1 MHDGGRSDFGIG
13 CGRRKSDFDRVLDAS
28 STRRDELARYWNLRA
43 VAWPL
48 FTLRK
53 YRSTIVAPGHGEAR
67 AAMVR
72 IRLFNGA
79 KDLPADIAARQ
90 PPTPD
95 SARDIPGVPR
105 SHRQTD
111 DVLSL
116 LHNFEQ
122 TNQGWFWATNSAG
135 RLTYLTE
142 SLSATLDVAPTAVI
156 GSAFTDH
163 FVRCDDGAEI
173 SRTLPFMMARRSSFE
188 KLMLR
193 TAKRGDDRWWLV
205 SGSAQFDGAG
215 HFLGYRGS
223 GVDITEQRRSSE
235 QASQLAMYDALTGLP
250 NRLHMSRTL
259 ETSLIALRHQKRPC
273 AILLIDLD
281 RFKQVNDTLGHPAGD
296 ALLKQVGER
305 LFMIVGDKEKIFR
318 LGGDEFQIIL
328 SGNDDRGVL
337 GDLANRIIASLSQ
350 PYSVAGSRCI
360 IGASIGIA
368 VAPSDGS
375 ASEELIRNVDLA
387 LYAAKAGGRGRFR
400 FFSSDLLAAATD
412 RRLLEEDLRDAL
424 AKGEIDLLYQPIVN
438 ARTNCVTGVEA
449 LIRWTHPQRGPISP
463 ALFIPIAEEANLIQQ
478 IGEWVIRRAC
488 DDAVRWPGALRVAV
502 NVSPTQFTNE
512 ALPKIVMSALA
523 ASGLPPARLELE
535 LTEGVF
541 LSESPE
547 TDSMFAMLKD
557 IGVRLALDDFG
568 TGYSSLGYLK
578 TAPFDKIKVD
588 QSFVREVA
596 TPGSRN
602 RAIIAAIVAL
612 AEALD
617 METTAEGIESFDQLT
632 LVRDLRVSHVQGY
645 IYSKAVGRD
654 EIARKL
660 ENGDWSIAPVGPARQ
675 RSDRQSM
682 YRKAGAILGN
692 FYHAVT
698 VRNLSETG
706 ALIDG
711 LIEVAPGT
719 PMILDF
725 GDGQL
730 VGATVRRVSKRQTG
744 VEFGLPLVND
754 GNGGLCTRQRVAPY
768 LLAASGLG
776 AAGAAGSAAIGDEAA
791 SPTIEQL
798 ADRLGI
804 SLSPASAATSMVSYG
819 PGATADPGG
828 AEHSAIPTIEQFA
841 QRYLDHLG
849 NRGRTRQI
857 HDDCLRKH
865 ILPQFG
871 RFRLDEMAYSDLNGW
886 LNATAMREGQDTAVA
901 NRLRGVMGYMF
912 VLAQRWGVPGADV
925 NPLARQTLE
934 TGGRDRR
941 LAPDDIERLCQ
952 AAQASQNPHLG
963 AIVSLLLTTRLRVRE
978 ILGARWEDVDL
989 DGRQWKVAGEN
1000 GETDTVSLSSAAIG
1014 VIRQL
1019 PRWEDCPHVI
1029 ANPRTKRPYRSIF
1042 RSWDAARRR
1051 AGVPDIS
1058 MHELRRFAK

>member
-1 MHDGGRSDFGIG
+1 MG
-13 CGRRKSDFDRVLDAS
+13 
-28 STRRDELARYWNLRA
+28 
-43 VAWPL
+43 
-48 FTLRK
+48 
-53 YRSTIVAPGHGEAR
+53 
-67 AAMVR
+67 R
-72 IRLFNGA
+72 IRFFNGA
-79 KDLPADIAARQ
+79 KASETDYAGP
-90 PPTPD
+90 
-95 SARDIPGVPR
+95 SAPVSPSAPSASRP
-105 SHRQTD
+105 HRQTSD
-111 DVLSL
+111 ALAL

-122 TNQGWFWATNSAG
+122 TSQGWFWATDDSG

-142 SLSATLDVAPTAVI
+142 SLSSTLDVASGAVI

-163 FVRCDDGAEI
+163 FVRCDGGPEV
-173 SRTLPFMMARRSSFE
+173 SRTLPFIMARRSSFE

-193 TAKRGDDRWWLV
+193 TTSRHDGRWWLV
-205 SGSAQFDGAG
+205 SGTAQFDGAG
-215 HFLGYRGS
+215 NFLGYRGS

-250 NRLHMSRTL
+250 NRLHMTRTL
-259 ETSLIALRHQKRPC
+259 EAGLVALRLQKRPC
-273 AILLIDLD
+273 SILLIDLD

-305 LFMIVGDKEKIFR
+305 LLMIVGDKEKIFR

-328 SGNDDRGVL
+328 SGSDDRGVL

-368 VAPSDGS
+368 VAPDDGS
-375 ASEELIRNVDLA
+375 AGEELIRNVDLA

-400 FFSSDLLAAATD
+400 FFSGDLLQAATD

-424 AKGEIDLLYQPIVN
+424 AKGELDLLYQPIVN

-463 ALFIPIAEEANLIQQ
+463 AIFIPIAEEASLIQQ

-488 DDAVRWPGALRVAV
+488 EDAVRWPGALRVAV
-502 NVSPTQFTNE
+502 NVSPIQFTNE

-523 ASGLPPARLELE
+523 SSGLPAARLELE

-541 LSESPE
+541 LSDSPE
-547 TDSMFAMLKD
+547 TDSMFAVFKR

-578 TAPFDKIKVD
+578 TAPFDKIKID
-588 QSFVREVA
+588 QSFVRGV
-596 TPGSRN
+596 TVPGSRN
-602 RAIIAAIVAL
+602 GAIIAAIVAL

-617 METTAEGIESFDQLT
+617 METTAEGIESFDQL
-632 LVRDLRVSHVQGY
+632 DLIRNMRVSHVQGW

-654 EIARKL
+654 EIAQRL
-660 ENGDWSIAPVGPARQ
+660 ESGDWSIAPAGPARQ
-675 RSDRQSM
+675 RSERQSM
-682 YRKAGAILGN
+682 LRKAGAILDN

-706 ALIDG
+706 ALIEG
-711 LIEVAPGT
+711 LVEVAPGT
-719 PMILDF
+719 PMILDL

-730 VGATVRRVSKRQTG
+730 VGASVRRVNKRQTG

-754 GNGGLCTRQRVAPY
+754 GNGGLCTRQRVAPHR
-768 LLAASGLG
+768 LAAIGLG
-776 AAGAAGSAAIGDEAA
+776 AAGGNDGKAIWDEAT

-798 ADRLGI
+798 ADQLGV
-804 SLSPASAATSMVSYG
+804 SLTTSPDGAIATTYGSAVSMGRIES
-819 PGATADPGG
+819 PSTT
-828 AEHSAIPTIEQFA
+828 PTIEQLA
-841 QRYLDHLG
+841 RRYLDHLG
-849 NRGRTRQI
+849 DRHRTRHMHQEW
-857 HDDCLRKH
+857 LRKY

-871 RFRLDEMAYSDLNGW
+871 RFRLDEMAYSDIGGW
-886 LNATAMREGQDTAVA
+886 LGAVATRDGQDTVMAD
-901 NRLRGVMGYMF
+901 RLRGLMGYMF
-912 VLAQRWGVPGADV
+912 VLAQRWGVPGAEV
-925 NPLARQTLE
+925 NPLDRRTMAS
-934 TGGRDRR
+934 GGRERR
-941 LAPDDIERLCQ
+941 LTADDIERLCL

-963 AIVSLLLTTRLRVRE
+963 GIVSLLLLTRLRVRE
-978 ILGARWEDVDL
+978 ILVARWDDIDL
-989 DGRQWKVAGEN
+989 DNRQWRIAGEN
-1000 GETDTVSLSSAAIG
+1000 GEVDSVHLSSAAVN

-1019 PRWEDCPHVI
+1019 PRWEDCSHVI

-1051 AGVPDIS
+1051 AGLPGVS
-1058 MHELRRFAK
+1058 MHELRRAAM